1 MNYRQALE
9 YIHSQKRFGP
19 KPGLERIQKL
29 LCLLGNPQE
38 RLRFVHVAGTNG
50 KGSTTVMTASVL
62 QEAGYKTG
70 VFISP
75 YVLDFRERIQVD
87 REMIPEGDLVWLVER
102 VRPLVEQM
110 RADGEIVAEFELV
123 TALAMCYFEQQ
134 RCDIVCLEVGIGGRF
149 DSTNVIAPP
158 LAAVI
163 AAVSLDHTQILG
175 DTVEQIAA
183 EKAGIIKRN
192 IDVVCY
198 AKQDPEVLAV
208 LMQRCAETGSR
219 LILPSAGSAEIKSL
233 TAFGSDFAYGGEEY
247 HIRLA
252 GEHQV
257 YNALSAIETIR
268 VLQNKGFAVR
278 EEQLKNGLAS
288 AGFPARFEV
297 LHEHPMIILDG
308 AHNPGGARVLAAA
321 LRSLGRG
328 KIAAVI
334 GMLAE
339 KEAAALLGEIG
350 PLCARLVAV
359 DIDSPRALGRDALCT
374 EASAYCADCR
384 SAPDYAG
391 AIRLAAEAVGED
403 GVVIIC
409 GSLYLAADIREI
421 ALAYKN

>member
-29 LCLLGNPQE
+29 LSLLGNPQD

-50 KGSTTVMTASVL
+50 KGSTTVMTASVF

-87 REMIPEGDLVWLVER
+87 REMISEAALTRLVEQ
-102 VRPLVEQM
+102 VKPFVEQM

-163 AAVSLDHTQILG
+163 TAISLDHTQMLG
-175 DTVEQIAA
+175 GTVEQIAS

-192 IDVVCY
+192 TDVICY
-198 AKQDPEVLAV
+198 AKQDPGALAV

-219 LILPSAGSAEIKSL
+219 LILPSAGSVEIKSL
-233 TAFGSDFAYGGEEY
+233 TAFGSDFVYGEEEY

-278 EEQLKNGLAS
+278 EQQLKNGLAN
-288 AGFPARFEV
+288 AKFPARFEV
-297 LHEHPMIILDG
+297 LHEHPMIVLDG
-308 AHNPGGARVLAAA
+308 AHNPDGAKALATT
-321 LRSLGRG
+321 LRLLGEVR
-328 KIAAVI
+328 IAAVV

-339 KEAAALLGEIG
+339 KEVDALLSEIG
-350 PLCARLVAV
+350 PLCTRIVAV
-359 DIDSPRALGRDALCT
+359 DIDSPRALGRDALCA

-384 SAPDYAG
+384 SALDYIE
-391 AIRLAAEAVGED
+391 AIRLAAEVAGED
-403 GVVIIC
+403 GVVIIF
-409 GSLYLAADIREI
+409 GSLYLAAEIREF
-421 ALAYKN
+421 ARTYKN

>member
-29 LCLLGNPQE
+29 LSLLGNPQD

-75 YVLDFRERIQVD
+75 YVLDFRERMQVD
-87 REMIPEGDLVWLVER
+87 REMISEADLTQLVER

-110 RADGEIVAEFELV
+110 RAGGEIVAEFELV

-163 AAVSLDHTQILG
+163 TAISLDHTQMLG
-175 DTVEQIAA
+175 DTVEQIAV

-192 IDVVCY
+192 TDVVCY
-198 AKQDPEVLAV
+198 AKQDPGALAV
-208 LMQRCAETGSR
+208 LMQHCAETGSR
-219 LILPSAGSAEIKSL
+219 LILPSAGSVEIKSL

-278 EEQLKNGLAS
+278 EEQLKNGLAN
-288 AGFPARFEV
+288 AKFPARFEV
-297 LHEHPMIILDG
+297 LHERPMIILDG
-308 AHNPGGARVLAAA
+308 AHNPDGAKALAAA
-321 LRSLGRG
+321 LHSLGKVR
-328 KIAAVI
+328 IAAVV

-339 KEAAALLGEIG
+339 KAVDTLLSEIG
-350 PLCARLVAV
+350 PLCTRMIAV
-359 DIDSPRALGRDALCT
+359 DIDNPRALGRDALCT

-384 SAPDYAG
+384 SASDYIE

-403 GVVIIC
+403 GIVIIC